1 MTHAVQRLA
10 IRRLAG
16 AALMLCGCLTAA
28 SAQNAAGQEP
38 PPVAEPGTTGQS
50 ACIAENDSW
59 IRQGRGIAFAIAL
72 TNKCEQRLQCR
83 VFAYVTSAKG
93 AVQGHGTLRLAPAS
107 KGQAATQRWS
117 MKVKMSSGSSQSAR
131 ECRVF

>member
-1 MTHAVQRLA
+1 MTRSVRRLA

-16 AALMLCGCLTAA
+16 AALMLCGCLSAA

-38 PPVAEPGTTGQS
+38 EPKPEPGTTAQS
-50 ACIAENDSW
+50 ACIAQDSTW
-59 IRQGRGIAFAIAL
+59 VRQGRGIAFAIEL
-72 TNKCEQRLQCR
+72 TNKCELRLQCR

-93 AVQGHGTLRLAPAS
+93 AAQGHGTLRLAPKS
-107 KGQAATQRWS
+107 KGAAATQRWS
-117 MKVKMSSGSSQSAR
+117 MKVKMSGGSAQSAR

>member
-1 MTHAVQRLA
+1 MTRSVRRLA

-16 AALMLCGCLTAA
+16 AALILCGCLTAA

-38 PPVAEPGTTGQS
+38 APQAEPGTTAQS
-50 ACIAENDSW
+50 ACISENDGW
-59 IRQGRGIAFAIAL
+59 TRQGRGIVFSVEL

-93 AVQGHGTLRLAPAS
+93 AAQGHGTLRLAPKS
-107 KGQAATQRWS
+107 KGQAAAQSWS
-117 MKVKMSSGSSQSAR
+117 MKVKMSGGSSQSAR